1 MFLWPRLYAGRE
13 ASDVNL
19 YYHWSRLL
27 AHGLL
32 PYRDFPVEYPPGVIP
47 LMVLPRLHGLSAF
60 RVEFVALSLLVDAGV
75 LRLLRRG
82 GARSGGCWVWV
93 VAPLALGPIVWARL
107 DMFVAALLVAAVIAF
122 ERDHVFRAGV
132 WLAGAALL
140 KAWPVLLLLVFAAI
154 MPSGRRRLLG
164 GAAVT
169 AAGFVLPV
177 LAWGG
182 RPGLGSMLSVQTGR
196 GLQLESVGAS
206 PLLLAH
212 QFGAAER
219 VVFRHGAYEI
229 DGPGANLVAAGST
242 AIMAVAIVAVMVLLR
257 RRSRDVGAAAAPVVL
272 AVTAIVLVT
281 SKVLSP
287 QYLMWAVAA
296 VTVSIDAARRKRAWL
311 WSATLAALLITQLEY
326 PILYT
331 WLVAAG
337 TAGAV
342 IAAVHAV
349 TVAGFAVVAVRT
361 ALEILPPSGPMPD
374 RRPPVHAPGQAD

>member
-1 MFLWPRLYAGRE
+1 
-13 ASDVNL
+13 
-19 YYHWSRLL
+19 
-27 AHGLL
+27 
-32 PYRDFPVEYPPGVIP
+32 
-47 LMVLPRLHGLSAF
+47 
-60 RVEFVALSLLVDAGV
+60 
-75 LRLLRRG
+75 
-82 GARSGGCWVWV
+82 
-93 VAPLALGPIVWARL
+93 
-107 DMFVAALLVAAVIAF
+107 
-122 ERDHVFRAGV
+122 
-132 WLAGAALL
+132 
-140 KAWPVLLLLVFAAI
+140 
-154 MPSGRRRLLG
+154 
-164 GAAVT
+164 
-169 AAGFVLPV
+169 
-177 LAWGG
+177 
-182 RPGLGSMLSVQTGR
+182 MLSVQTGR